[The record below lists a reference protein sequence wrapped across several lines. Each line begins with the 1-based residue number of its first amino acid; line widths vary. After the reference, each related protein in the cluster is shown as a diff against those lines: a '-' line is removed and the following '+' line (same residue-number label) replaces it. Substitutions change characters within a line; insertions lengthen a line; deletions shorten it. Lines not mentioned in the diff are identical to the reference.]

1 LSKSGIVSLV
11 GRPSVGKSTLIN
23 NLVKQ
28 KVSIVTPRAQTTRR
42 PIRAILNT
50 EDGSQIVFVDLP
62 GAKKPYD
69 ALGEYLL
76 DSVWRN
82 VGDSDLALFVVD
94 GSSVPPGPRRHFR
107 SAKSDDENRCSRVA
121 GYEQIRFNL
130 R

>member
-50 EDGSQIVFVDLP
+50 EDGSQIVFVDL
-62 GAKKPYD
+62 
-69 ALGEYLL
+69 
-76 DSVWRN
+76 
-82 VGDSDLALFVVD
+82 LA
-94 GSSVPPGPRRHFR
+94 PRSLMTR
-107 SAKSDDENRCSRVA
+107 
-121 GYEQIRFNL
+121 
-130 R
+130 